1 MSQLIT
7 ITSRNLKQ
15 YLRDNGAIF
24 FSLLSMFIVILLMF
38 FFLGDASANGIL
50 DVLAQFPGRDAAQ
63 DKENADLLILAWTC
77 AGMVC
82 INAVTVSTASLSYMI
97 KDRENGKLNS
107 IYTAPVSPLT
117 IAAGYVLA
125 AWISSVIICTAT
137 LLISEVYCVSQGM
150 EPFSALSHLKLIG
163 MIAANSFTYATLMY
177 LVAALVKSS
186 GAWGGLG
193 TIIGTLVGFLGGIYF
208 PIGELSGAIASIIK
222 CTPVIHGAALFRRE
236 MTAAILEDTFAG
248 IPAEVVT
255 EVNQVMGMELTIADH
270 VLTAPEELAILLIS
284 GAVFLIA
291 GAAAVRFGKKA
302 DR

>member
-1 MSQLIT
+1 MRQLIT

-15 YLRDNGAIF
+15 YLRDKGAIF
-24 FSLLSMFIVILLMF
+24 FSLLSMCIIIILMI
-38 FFLGDASANGIL
+38 FFLGDVSANGIIDL
-50 DVLAQFPGRDAAQ
+50 LAQFPGRDAAQ
-63 DKENADLLILAWTC
+63 DKENANLLILAWTC

-97 KDRENGKLNS
+97 KDRETGKLNS

-137 LLISEVYCVSQGM
+137 LLISEAYCVSQGM
-150 EPFSALSHLKLIG
+150 APFSAASHLKLIG
-163 MIAANSFTYATLMY
+163 IIAANSFTYATLMY
-177 LVAALVKSS
+177 LVAAMVKSS

-208 PIGELSGAIASIIK
+208 PIGELSDGIAAIIK
-222 CTPVIHGAALFRRE
+222 CTPVIHGAALFRSE
-236 MTAAILEDTFAG
+236 MTAAILADTFEG
-248 IPAEVVT
+248 IPSEVVN
-255 EVNQVMGMELTIADH
+255 EVGQVLGMELVIHDH
-270 VLTAPEELAILLIS
+270 VLTAQEELAILLIC
-284 GAVFLIA
+284 GTVFLIA

>member
-50 DVLAQFPGRDAAQ
+50 DILAQFPGRDAAQ

-222 CTPVIHGAALFRRE
+222 CTPVIHGAALFRGE